1 MVQILIRG
9 KILWQFRGV
18 EKEAILSILS
28 LKKDPERY
36 EES

>member
-9 KILWQFRGV
+9 KILWQYRGA
-18 EKEAILSILS
+18 EKEVILSILS
-28 LKKDPERY
+28 LKKDPGRY